1 MRKFSEEQFMQPR
14 ICAEASQIL
23 MIAGQN
29 LKFCPH
35 PQRRAHRKGEKMEQ
49 NLIRLLK
56 ADEIECR
63 VSVIKENGLSLL
75 LYKDARVD
83 QKILDET
90 FGIFGWKRSH
100 QSIEGNLY
108 CTVEIFD
115 KEKGEWVAK
124 QDVGTTGYAEKEK
137 SQASDS
143 FKRACFNWGIGR
155 ELYTAP
161 FIWIPAGKA
170 SIQSK
175 DNRFF
180 CSDRFSVSSIQCN
193 DNREISALMIVNEE
207 GRSVYEMKEKGAAAA
222 GRGKGKTAGENGNK
236 AETAQ
241 KSVQKDTA
249 GKAQKDSASISKEQ
263 MDSLQAELDR
273 TGVTM
278 ETVQNRYQIKEPG
291 AMSTELYGR
300 VMSALKRTKSTE
312 AA

>member
-1 MRKFSEEQFMQPR
+1 
-14 ICAEASQIL
+14 
-23 MIAGQN
+23 
-29 LKFCPH
+29 
-35 PQRRAHRKGEKMEQ
+35 MEQ

-63 VSVIKENGLSLL
+63 VAVIKENGLSLL

-83 QKILDET
+83 QRILDET
-90 FGIFGWKRSH
+90 FGPFGWKRSH

-108 CTVEIFD
+108 CTVEIYD
-115 KEKGEWVAK
+115 KETGEWVAK
-124 QDVGTTGYAEKEK
+124 QDVGTMSYPEKEK
-137 SQASDS
+137 GQASDS

-161 FIWIPAGKA
+161 FIWIPAAKA
-170 SIQSK
+170 EILYKEDQNK
-175 DNRFF
+175 VKRFY
-180 CSDRFSVSSIQCN
+180 CNDHFSVSSIRYN
-193 DNREISALMIVNEE
+193 DDREISALVVVNDR
-207 GRSVYEMKEKGAAAA
+207 GQVVYELKEKVADAA
-222 GRGKGKTAGENGNK
+222 GGRKGKAAGGNGNR

-241 KSVQKDTA
+241 KPAQKNTA
-249 GKAQKDSASISKEQ
+249 GKAQKDHASISKEQ

-278 ETVQNRYQIKEPG
+278 ETVQSRYQIKEPG
-291 AMSTELYGR
+291 TMSTELYGR

>member
-1 MRKFSEEQFMQPR
+1 
-14 ICAEASQIL
+14 
-23 MIAGQN
+23 
-29 LKFCPH
+29 
-35 PQRRAHRKGEKMEQ
+35 MEQ

-63 VSVIKENGLSLL
+63 VSVINEKGLSLL

-108 CTVEIFD
+108 CTVEIYD
-115 KEKGEWVAK
+115 KETGEWVAK
-124 QDVGTTGYAEKEK
+124 QDVGTTSYAEKEK

-161 FIWIPAGKA
+161 FIWIPAGKVL
-170 SIQSK
+170 IQSK
-175 DNRFF
+175 ENRYY
-180 CSDRFSVSSIQCN
+180 CNDRFSVSSIQYN
-193 DNREISALMIVNEE
+193 DNREISGLVIVNDGEKA
-207 GRSVYEMKEKGAAAA
+207 VYELKAKGAKSA
-222 GRGKGKTAGENGNK
+222 GGSKGKTASENSN
-236 AETAQ
+236 Q
-241 KSVQKDTA
+241 
-249 GKAQKDSASISKEQ
+249 GKAARQIPQKDSASLSKEQ

-278 ETVQNRYQIKEPG
+278 ETVQNRYKIQEPG
-291 AMSTELYGR
+291 AMSKELYGR
-300 VMSALKRTKSTE
+300 VMSALKRTKSSE